1 MNNLENIKIVVDL
14 LKSHKIRYAVLSP
27 GGTNIPLV
35 EALQSDE
42 YFKCYSVVDERSAMY
57 FAIGIYLSTGEPV
70 ATSCTSAQATRNY
83 IPGLTEAYYKHV
95 PILAI
100 TTSKLERFVYQNYMQ
115 APDQTSLPK
124 DCVKRSFTLPQV
136 KDTSDYLASTRMAN
150 EAILEL
156 TRNSKGPVQLNIQIQ
171 DFPICDVVRS
181 HTRGIQR
188 YSEPAGLESILDK
201 KVLIVAGEARSYNN
215 ETEKLIEA
223 FASHHNC
230 AIYTNHLSNLHTKHC
245 IEGNLFLSGY
255 HTDKK
260 WNDIKPDII
269 ISIGG
274 QTGDY
279 PLYNWL
285 SKTQLETEHW
295 EISTD
300 GKVVDTY
307 DKLTRV
313 YQMSPKEFFQ
323 QADTIQN
330 EVNKYFDTWK
340 ELESKYVWDIEL
352 PLSNAYLAQQL
363 HDHIPTGSTVNLAI
377 LNSIRNWNLFPF
389 SPDIKCFANV
399 AAFGIDGCTSMM
411 LGESFSDNSLHFLVT
426 GDLAFFYDLN
436 SLGIRGVR
444 NNVRILLVNNNGGVE
459 FKLGGN
465 AKANKT
471 IDRFIAAANHFKNAK
486 GWAETCNF
494 KYMSAKTKEEFTK
507 QKEAFLSESPKPIVL
522 EVFTSDIDDA
532 VAYHKLIKANSDKD
546 LTPKTLVRKS
556 INKIKNVING

>member
-1 MNNLENIKIVVDL
+1 M
-14 LKSHKIRYAVLSP
+14 
-27 GGTNIPLV
+27 
-35 EALQSDE
+35 
-42 YFKCYSVVDERSAMY
+42 
-57 FAIGIYLSTGEPV
+57 
-70 ATSCTSAQATRNY
+70 
-83 IPGLTEAYYKHV
+83 
-95 PILAI
+95 
-100 TTSKLERFVYQNYMQ
+100 
-115 APDQTSLPK
+115 
-124 DCVKRSFTLPQV
+124 
-136 KDTSDYLASTRMAN
+136 
-150 EAILEL
+150 
-156 TRNSKGPVQLNIQIQ
+156 
-171 DFPICDVVRS
+171 
-181 HTRGIQR
+181 
-188 YSEPAGLESILDK
+188 
-201 KVLIVAGEARSYNN
+201 
-215 ETEKLIEA
+215 
-223 FASHHNC
+223 
-230 AIYTNHLSNLHTKHC
+230 
-245 IEGNLFLSGY
+245 
-255 HTDKK
+255 
-260 WNDIKPDII
+260 
-269 ISIGG
+269 
-274 QTGDY
+274 
-279 PLYNWL
+279 
-285 SKTQLETEHW
+285 ETEHW

-300 GKVVDTY
+300 GKIVDTY

-313 YQMSPKEFFQ
+313 YQMSSKKFFQ
-323 QADTIQN
+323 QADTIQK
-330 EVNKYFDTWK
+330 EVNNYFDTWK

-363 HDHIPTGSTVNLAI
+363 HDHIPAGSTVNLAI

-411 LGESFSDNSLHFLVT
+411 LGESFSDDNLHYLVT

-486 GWAETCNF
+486 GWAETCGF

-507 QKEAFLSESPKPIVL
+507 QKEAFLSESSKPIVF

-556 INKIKNVING
+556 INKIKNVINR

>member
-1 MNNLENIKIVVDL
+1 MIISHLQGWQMRLFWNLHEI
-14 LKSHKIRYAVLSP
+14 
-27 GGTNIPLV
+27 
-35 EALQSDE
+35 
-42 YFKCYSVVDERSAMY
+42 
-57 FAIGIYLSTGEPV
+57 
-70 ATSCTSAQATRNY
+70 
-83 IPGLTEAYYKHV
+83 
-95 PILAI
+95 
-100 TTSKLERFVYQNYMQ
+100 
-115 APDQTSLPK
+115 
-124 DCVKRSFTLPQV
+124 V
-136 KDTSDYLASTRMAN
+136 KD
-150 EAILEL
+150 
-156 TRNSKGPVQLNIQIQ
+156 VQLNIQIQ

-313 YQMSPKEFFQ
+313 YQMSPKEFF
-323 QADTIQN
+323 
-330 EVNKYFDTWK
+330 NKLTRFKMRSISISIRGRNWK
-340 ELESKYVWDIEL
+340 A
-352 PLSNAYLAQQL
+352 NMF
-363 HDHIPTGSTVNLAI
+363 GI
-377 LNSIRNWNLFPF
+377 LNSHCQMHI
-389 SPDIKCFANV
+389 
-399 AAFGIDGCTSMM
+399 
-411 LGESFSDNSLHFLVT
+411 
-426 GDLAFFYDLN
+426 
-436 SLGIRGVR
+436 
-444 NNVRILLVNNNGGVE
+444 
-459 FKLGGN
+459 
-465 AKANKT
+465 
-471 IDRFIAAANHFKNAK
+471 
-486 GWAETCNF
+486 
-494 KYMSAKTKEEFTK
+494 
-507 QKEAFLSESPKPIVL
+507 
-522 EVFTSDIDDA
+522 
-532 VAYHKLIKANSDKD
+532 
-546 LTPKTLVRKS
+546 
-556 INKIKNVING
+556 

>member
-14 LKSHKIRYAVLSP
+14 LKSHNIRYAVLSP

-35 EALQSDE
+35 KALQSDE

-100 TTSKLERFVYQNYMQ
+100 TTSKLERFVHQNYMQ
-115 APDQTSLPK
+115 APDQTSLPE
-124 DCVKRSFTLPQV
+124 DCVKKSFTLPQV

-150 EAILEL
+150 EAMLEL
-156 TRNSKGPVQLNIQIQ
+156 TRDGYGPVQLNIQIQ
-171 DFPICDVVRS
+171 DFPISEVDRTK
-181 HTRGIQR
+181 TRDIQR
-188 YSEPAGLESILDK
+188 YTRLEGIQKLLGK
-201 KVLIVAGEARSYNN
+201 KILIVAGESRPYDK
-215 ETEKLIEA
+215 ETANLIES

-230 AIYTNHLSNLHTKHC
+230 TIYTNHLSNLHTEHC
-245 IEGNLFLSGY
+245 IDGNLFLSGY
-255 HTDKK
+255 HTESK

-269 ISIGG
+269 ITIGG

-285 SKTQLETEHW
+285 SKTQLDIEHW

-300 GKVVDTY
+300 GKIVDTY

-313 YQMSPKEFFQ
+313 YQMPLKESFQ
-323 QADTIQN
+323 EADTLQKESN
-330 EVNKYFDTWK
+330 SYFDAWK
-340 ELESKYVWDIEL
+340 ELVSKYVRDLDL

-363 HDHIPTGSTVNLAI
+363 SNDIPAGSTVNLAI
-377 LNSIRNWNLFPF
+377 LNSIRNWNLFKF
-389 SPDIKCFANV
+389 KSDIKCFANV

-411 LGESFSDNSLHFLVT
+411 LGESFTDDNLHFLVT

-459 FKLGGN
+459 FKLDGD

-486 GWAETCNF
+486 GWAETCGF
-494 KYMSAKTKEEFTK
+494 KYMSAKTKEEFTS
-507 QKEAFLSESPKPIVL
+507 QKSAFLSESAKPIVF
-522 EVFTSDIDDA
+522 EVFTTDIDDA
-532 VAYHKLIKANSDKD
+532 IAYHKMLKANSDKD
-546 LTPKTLVRKS
+546 YTPKTLIHKS
-556 INKIKNVING
+556 INKIKNIING